1 MHVCSCLIRELC
13 TSSQATSC
21 LSHARQESWN
31 ALVCQSAGELTLR
44 CGGAAVLPFA
54 KRGDDRSNNLVRLQQ
69 LFPRIVAA
77 DYEQPRRVSE
87 ECRHLLKRML
97 TPDPNKRVTI
107 PEIMQHSWSAPAS
120 CLEIYRPFTSV
131 HDTCGDCAVQLSTWS
146 KPFVKTWL
154 MLSQSILTC

>member
-1 MHVCSCLIRELC
+1 MKRALDC
-13 TSSQATSC
+13 TSLLPQSC
-21 LSHARQESWN
+21 KAAILGYPCVPS
-31 ALVCQSAGELTLR
+31 VGELKSR

-97 TPDPNKRVTI
+97 TPDPTKRITI
-107 PEIMQHSWSAPAS
+107 PEIMQHSWSAPTP
-120 CLEIYRPFTSV
+120 CPKTYRISTPT
-131 HDTCGDCAVQLSTWS
+131 HYLCGDSAVEWST
-146 KPFVKTWL
+146 
-154 MLSQSILTC
+154 